1 MSHRLQIWEDEI
13 FSDCLKLSN
22 ISFNFLEKIYFYLP
36 ILKIWMVIL

>member
-13 FSDCLKLSN
+13 FSDSN

-36 ILKIWMVIL
+36 NLTIWMVIL